1 MHTYRIQEADAGGS
15 DNVETILGIV
25 VLVVLVA
32 CGLAS
37 VPLPGRLAGEEASIG
52 FRGGRVHSTVVQELQ
67 TRNLSLE
74 DEVKKLS
81 KAVENTKADLAS
93 FRVVH
98 DTLIAQVAAT
108 TAKLQEVDGRIEETK
123 SHAGKLNE
131 YAALQE
137 QLRKERDEALG
148 EAKDAAERVRELTLR
163 LQRAGVYP

>member
-1 MHTYRIQEADAGGS
+1 MQTYRIQETDARGG

-32 CGLAS
+32 CGLAR
-37 VPLPGRLAGEEASIG
+37 VPMPVRMAGEEASIG
-52 FRGGRVHSTVVQELQ
+52 LRGGRLHSTVVQELE
-67 TRNLSLE
+67 TRNSSLE
-74 DEVKKLS
+74 GEIKKLS
-81 KAVENTKADLAS
+81 KAVESTKADLAS

-108 TAKLQEVDGRIEETK
+108 TAKLQEVDGRIAETK
-123 SHAGKLNE
+123 THAGKLNE

-137 QLRKERDEALG
+137 QLRKERDEALD